1 MASDSVTI
9 VLPPDPSPDLLDRL
23 RENFPD
29 ATVAPPDA
37 PDAAA
42 AILDAEDALAD
53 AVAASASLP
62 EALAAWWAGFPNGG
76 AAALALA
83 AAIFLA
89 AWAMERLARARLGAG
104 RAPATAET
112 PAFTGRCARAF
123 GFLLR
128 RIAGLA
134 VFSAAALVLAR
145 LASPLDPAAPEL
157 ARTLLAPVLWF
168 RIVRLAIETLAAPDA
183 PERRPMGFTEN
194 EAAVVWRAGRM
205 LTWLSLAIALLRA
218 LLTEAVGLAPEGQAA
233 RVALILIQAAVTAI
247 FFLWIGRPVGALAA
261 RALAGAARPAGR
273 LDVLAARWSWLYA
286 GLAVADGALKAMG
299 ALGVLSR
306 GATSG
311 TGPSLLILCL
321 APLAIIGLGAWR
333 AEIPATGRGKLLPA
347 AFALAEGLI
356 AIGAAMLLLTI
367 WGINPYRQEGATGF
381 ARLLPA
387 LIEAG
392 LVAVVGVAIWR
403 AVSTALATPPRP
415 GPGEPIDEEV
425 VRSASRLDTILPLLR
440 GFALA
445 VIGVVGGMT
454 ALAAIGVDIAPL
466 LASAGVIGLAIGFG
480 AQRLVSDVISGLFFL
495 YEDAFRIGEYIETRS
510 GKGVVERISIRSVR
524 LRHHR
529 GPVFTIPFSEMGT
542 IQNHSRDWV
551 KVKFTF
557 AVPSDEDVEVIR
569 KLVKKVGET
578 LQADPELAGK
588 FLEPLKSQ
596 GAVAIVDSSYQ
607 IACKFTCKPGQQFLI
622 RRKAIAA
629 VQKALAE
636 KGIDLFRPQVMLSGD
651 GHAGKPAAG

>member
-9 VLPPDPSPDLLDRL
+9 VLPPDPSPELLDRL
-23 RENFPD
+23 RESFPE
-29 ATVAPPDA
+29 ALIAPPEATDTA
-37 PDAAA
+37 ETL
-42 AILDAEDALAD
+42 LDAEDALAD
-53 AVAASASLP
+53 AVSASASLP
-62 EALAAWWAGFPNGG
+62 DALSAWWTALPNGG

-89 AWAMERLARARLGAG
+89 AWALERLARARLGPG
-104 RAPATAET
+104 RAPATTET
-112 PAFTGRCARAF
+112 PAFTDRCVRAF
-123 GFLLR
+123 GFFLR

-134 VFSAAALVLAR
+134 VFTAGALVLAR
-145 LASPLDPAAPEL
+145 LATPLDPAAPEL
-157 ARTLLAPVLWF
+157 LRALLAPVLWF
-168 RIVRLAIETLAAPDA
+168 RIIRLAIETLAAPDA
-183 PERRPMGFTEN
+183 PERRPMGFTEG
-194 EAAVVWRAGRM
+194 EAAAVWRAARL
-205 LTWLSLAIALLRA
+205 LTWATLAIGVLRA

-233 RVALILIQAAVTAI
+233 RVALILILSAVTAV

-261 RALAGAARPAGR
+261 RALAGAERQAGR
-273 LDVLAARWSWLYA
+273 LDLLAARWSWLYA
-286 GLAVADGALKAMG
+286 GLAAVDGALKAMG

-306 GATSG
+306 GTTTG

-333 AEIPATGRGKLLPA
+333 AEIPAKGRRKLLPA

-367 WGINPYRQEGATGF
+367 WGISPYRQEGATGF

-392 LVAVVGVAIWR
+392 MVAVVGIAIWR
-403 AVSTALATPPRP
+403 AISTALATPPRP

-425 VRSASRLDTILPLLR
+425 VRTASRLDTILPLLR

-495 YEDAFRIGEYIETRS
+495 YEDAFRIGEYIETKS

-569 KLVKKVGET
+569 KLVKKVGEG
-578 LQADPELAGK
+578 LLADPELEGK

-636 KGIDLFRPQVMLSGD
+636 KGIELFRPQVMLSGD
-651 GHAGKPAAG
+651 GHSGASAPG

>member
-9 VLPPDPSPDLLDRL
+9 VLPPDPSPELLDRL
-23 RENFPD
+23 RDNFPD
-29 ATVAPPDA
+29 ATVAPPEA
-37 PDAAA
+37 PDPAE

-53 AVAASASLP
+53 AVAASGSLP
-62 EALAAWWAGFPNGG
+62 DALAAWWAALPNGG
-76 AAALALA
+76 AAALALVT
-83 AAIFLA
+83 AIILA
-89 AWAMERLARARLGAG
+89 AWAIERLALARIGAG
-104 RAPATAET
+104 RGDGSGEPA
-112 PAFTGRCARAF
+112 AFTIRCARAF
-123 GFLLR
+123 GWFLR

-134 VFSAAALVLAR
+134 AFAAAALVLAR
-145 LASPLDPAAPEL
+145 LASPLDPGAPEL
-157 ARTLLAPVLWF
+157 TRALLAPVLWF
-168 RIVRLAIETLAAPDA
+168 RLIRLAIRTLAAPDA
-183 PERRPMGFTEN
+183 PHRRPMGFTAE
-194 EAAVVWRAGRM
+194 EAAIVWRAARM
-205 LTWLSLAIALLRA
+205 LTWLTLAIGVLRA

-233 RVALILIQAAVTAI
+233 RVALILILSAVTVV

-261 RALAGAARPAGR
+261 RALDGAERPAGR
-273 LDVLAARWSWLYA
+273 LDLLAARWSWLYA
-286 GLAVADGALKAMG
+286 GLAAVDGALKAMG

-333 AEIPATGRGKLLPA
+333 AEMPATGRRKLLPA
-347 AFALAEGLI
+347 AFSLAEGLI
-356 AIGAAMLLLTI
+356 AIGAAVLLLTI

-415 GPGEPIDEEV
+415 GPGEPIDEEI
-425 VRSASRLDTILPLLR
+425 VRSASRLETILPLLR

-445 VIGVVGGMT
+445 VIGIVGGMT
-454 ALAAIGVDIAPL
+454 ALAAIGLDIAPL

-480 AQRLVSDVISGLFFL
+480 AQRLVADIISGLFFL
-495 YEDAFRIGEYIETRS
+495 YEDAFRLGEYIETKS

-557 AVPSDEDVEVIR
+557 AVPSNEDVEVIR
-569 KLVKKVGET
+569 KLVKKVGEA
-578 LQADPELAGK
+578 LLADPELDGK

-596 GAVAIVDSSYQ
+596 GAVAIVDNSYQ

-636 KGIDLFRPQVMLSGD
+636 KGIELFRPQVMLSGD
-651 GHAGKPAAG
+651 GHSGAGGPG